1 MNEYFTDLKRYEEE
15 CKLNYICLILQ
26 QNQILKMQQ
35 VLIHQNLDNLKFNV
49 DKLDIDKLK
58 NTPTTLSN
66 WESKVDKSNFDKL
79 IPIPVHLSKLTEVV
93 KTDVAK
99 KAAYDPKI
107 KHIEDKTPNITN
119 LATNAT
125 LNAKN
130 TRLKDHDHDKYI
142 TNKELT
148 LKNFSARPKQ
158 ANLASKS
165 DIANFVK
172 TTDFDNKL
180 KSVTS
185 NRNELNELSN

>member
-1 MNEYFTDLKRYEEE
+1 MK
-15 CKLNYICLILQ
+15 
-26 QNQILKMQQ
+26 
-35 VLIHQNLDNLKFNV
+35 
-49 DKLDIDKLK
+49 
-58 NTPTTLSN
+58 
-66 WESKVDKSNFDKL
+66 
-79 IPIPVHLSKLTEVV
+79 
-93 KTDVAK
+93 KTDYNK
-99 KAAYDPKI
+99 KISETENKI
-107 KHIEDKTPNITN
+107 T
-119 LATNAT
+119 A
-125 LNAKN
+125 
-130 TRLKDHDHDKYI
+130 DHDHDKYI

>member
-107 KHIEDKTPNITN
+107 KHIEDKTPDITN

-130 TRLKDHDHDKYI
+130 TRLKEKYLVL
-142 TNKELT
+142 LT
-148 LKNFSARPKQ
+148 
-158 ANLASKS
+158 
-165 DIANFVK
+165 
-172 TTDFDNKL
+172 
-180 KSVTS
+180 
-185 NRNELNELSN
+185 